1 MNMIKV
7 KNNGDKM
14 VWSIALGSIAGLFI
28 APLILLWA
36 WGVVAPHLNAPLF
49 GYWEMFAIH
58 LGLHTIGLALFK
70 QKG

>member
-7 KNNGDKM
+7 NKEGKI
-14 VWSIALGSIAGLFI
+14 VWSIMLCSIASWFI
-28 APLILLWA
+28 APLVLLWS